1 MAHLRKQGKRYY
13 AEFYD
18 RDRHPKRK
26 WIPLGTSDKRGAMH
40 KLADLDKRYLA
51 GLFDPWEDAAPREGM
66 TLHRAIERFIKGRS
80 DRRTRTLR
88 NDRSTLELLAGE
100 LPPDVLVKQITPK
113 SIKRFLERGELTTST
128 RTTYYARLKRF
139 FRWAI
144 DNGAIKADPMSKIKR
159 PKQKKTVAEFLTRDQ
174 YEAVVRC
181 IEADATMK
189 ASTLKPGEVIWLAD
203 VVRFAVGTGLRL
215 GELCN
220 LRWSAVNLK
229 TGFITVRASEG
240 FDTKSGHERSVYV
253 TGEARDV
260 LARLYAERTDES
272 GGYVFTGVGGDK
284 LNDEYVSKRFLRYA
298 RLAKLPKRV
307 SFHTLRHTYASWLVM
322 AGVDLFRVK
331 ELLGHA
337 SIETTMRYAH
347 LQPKS
352 FKSEIERVFGDGS
365 EPGRVEDSA
374 ATYRL
379 AA

>member
-1 MAHLRKQGKRYY
+1 MAHLRRQENRYY

-26 WIPLGTSDKRGAMH
+26 WVPLGTSDKRGAMH

-66 TLHRAIERFIKGRS
+66 TLRRAIERFIKARS
-80 DRRTRTLR
+80 DRRPRTLR
-88 NDRSTLELLAGE
+88 NDRSTLELLADE

-113 SIKRFLERGELTTST
+113 AVKRFLERSDLTVSS
-128 RTTYYARLKRF
+128 RTTYHARLKRF
-139 FRWAI
+139 FKWAME
-144 DNGAIKADPMSKIKR
+144 NGAVKADPMSKIKR
-159 PKQKKTVAEFLTRDQ
+159 PKRKKTVAEFLTRDQ
-174 YEAVVRC
+174 YEAVIRC
-181 IEADATMK
+181 IEADAVMK
-189 ASTLKPGEVIWLAD
+189 AGTLKTGEVIWLAD

-220 LRWSAVNLK
+220 LRWSAVSLS

-260 LARLYAERTDES
+260 LERLYARRSDES
-272 GGYVFTGVGGDK
+272 GGYVFTGVGGGK
-284 LNDEYVSKRFLRYA
+284 LNEEYVSKRFLRYA
-298 RLAKLPKRV
+298 QMARLPDGV

-352 FKSEIERVFGDGS
+352 FKSEIERVFGGDS
-365 EPGRVEDSA
+365 RPGHVEDGA
-374 ATYRL
+374 AEYRL